1 MKLMQ
6 SWDDRKNRN
15 KDCREI
21 FSRIYE
27 KHDWGG
33 KLKYYS
39 GDGSYN
45 RQVTEPYCD
54 MMKKFI
60 SDNHIKSVC
69 DLGCGDFHVASQW
82 ITDGISYT
90 GLDVVGGMVSS
101 LNRRF
106 GSPGVRFLC
115 RDITRDPL
123 PDAEL
128 CVIRQVLQH
137 LSNREIEK
145 ILDQVRKYPYVLVT
159 EHVVRK
165 RSAKQYNRDKVH
177 GGQTRVVSGS
187 GVYLD
192 EAPFNLEIKTV
203 LKIPY
208 SGMGRKNE
216 EMITVLL
223 KNE

>member
-90 GLDVVGGMVSS
+90 GLDVVGSMVSS
-101 LNRRF
+101 LNHRF
-106 GSPGVRFLC
+106 GSPVRG
-115 RDITRDPL
+115 
-123 PDAEL
+123 
-128 CVIRQVLQH
+128 
-137 LSNREIEK
+137 
-145 ILDQVRKYPYVLVT
+145 
-159 EHVVRK
+159 
-165 RSAKQYNRDKVH
+165 
-177 GGQTRVVSGS
+177 GGQVPVQGHHPGS
-187 GVYLD
+187 FTGCRIMCYK
-192 EAPFNLEIKTV
+192 AGTAAFKQP
-203 LKIPY
+203 
-208 SGMGRKNE
+208 
-216 EMITVLL
+216 
-223 KNE
+223 

>member
-1 MKLMQ
+1 M
-6 SWDDRKNRN
+6 RG
-15 KDCREI
+15 
-21 FSRIYE
+21 FSCCIPVDNGWNFLYGTGCC
-27 KHDWGG
+27 W
-33 KLKYYS
+33 KYGQFPESPVWFS
-39 GDGSYN
+39 GPG
-45 RQVTEPYCD
+45 
-54 MMKKFI
+54 
-60 SDNHIKSVC
+60 
-69 DLGCGDFHVASQW
+69 
-82 ITDGISYT
+82 
-90 GLDVVGGMVSS
+90 
-101 LNRRF
+101 
-106 GSPGVRFLC
+106 GVRFLC

-145 ILDQVRKYPYVLVT
+145 ILDQVRKYPYVLIT

-216 EMITVLL
+216 EMVTVLL